1 MPTLRL
7 LTCLLPLLL
16 CCSAVAEPRT
26 IQLFMPDAPPL
37 ALQRENRH
45 GITGDAAIMA
55 LQRAGYRV
63 AVQNMPWPRA
73 QRRTQE
79 LHDALI
85 VPLSRTIERE
95 ARYTWVV
102 NIQPLYRAFFTLD
115 DPVASL
121 EEARQRYRL
130 VAVGRGSAQEE
141 ILRRAGFT
149 PDQLYPLKLG
159 DRPIQLV
166 RRGRVDAW
174 FTTDLEG
181 RHQWDDGPALAM
193 SALLAPQDMYIA
205 CSLQCDPQLVRSVH
219 DALEGMRADGSLQR
233 IIERYVPNR

>member
-7 LTCLLPLLL
+7 LACLLPLLL

-37 ALQRENRH
+37 ALHGDDGH
-45 GITGDAAIMA
+45 GITGDIAIMA
-55 LQRAGYRV
+55 LQRAGYGV

-79 LHDALI
+79 LSDALI
-85 VPLSRTIERE
+85 VPLSRTTERE
-95 ARYTWVV
+95 ALYTWVA

-115 DPVASL
+115 NPVSSL

-130 VAVGRGSAQEE
+130 VAVGLGSAQEE
-141 ILRRAGFT
+141 ILRRAGFAS
-149 PDQLYPLKLG
+149 DQLYALKLG

-181 RHQWDDGPALAM
+181 RHQWDSGPELAM

-205 CSLQCDPQLVRSVH
+205 CSLQCDPQLVKTVH
-219 DALEGMRADGSLQR
+219 DTLETMRSDGSLQR